1 MHESSPPRARS
12 LLKSPLVLAALAIG
26 LCACSPHFVANIEPP
41 ASTAPGSLP
50 PDSRALAKI
59 VEIRDLRRFEAA
71 PRDPSA
77 PSLADASMLSDA
89 SLTARAVGR
98 LRDAYGAARGDVLLP
113 EGRTV
118 VDLMRAVATKAIES
132 NGYRVVDQTSPQ
144 YAAAAPL
151 AVDIEQFWE
160 WNSPSGLMEFKAIVT
175 MKSAELIGKDAAT
188 ADGYARASATFV
200 LTNSDRLDLF
210 QRGMSDLAQNM
221 SAEIKT
227 RAAAKVSSN

>member
-1 MHESSPPRARS
+1 MHEPSRPRARS
-12 LLKSPLVLAALAIG
+12 LLKSSLVLAALALG

-41 ASTAPGSLP
+41 ASTAP
-50 PDSRALAKI
+50 DSTALAKI

-71 PRDPSA
+71 PRDPST

-98 LRDAYGAARGDVLLP
+98 LRNAYGAATGDVLLP

-118 VDLMRAVATKAIES
+118 VDLMRAVATMALEG

-144 YAAAAPL
+144 YAGAAPL
-151 AVDIEQFWE
+151 AVDVEQFWE
-160 WNSPSGLMEFKAIVT
+160 WNGPSGAGVLMEFKAIVT
-175 MKSAELIGKDAAT
+175 MKSAELIGEDAAT
-188 ADGYARASATFV
+188 ADGYARAYATFV

-221 SAEIKT
+221 SIKIKT